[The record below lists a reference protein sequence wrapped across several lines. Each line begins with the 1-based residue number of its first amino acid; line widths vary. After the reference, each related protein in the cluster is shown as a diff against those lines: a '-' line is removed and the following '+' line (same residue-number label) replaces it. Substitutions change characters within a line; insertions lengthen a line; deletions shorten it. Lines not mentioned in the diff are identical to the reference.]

1 MAKGLSRRR
10 LFATTALGGLG
21 AILGIA
27 AARPAR
33 ALTMQ
38 PMDAE
43 AKALYLTACSA
54 RDGSYHRELVAE
66 AKQRLAG
73 RASEA
78 EIEAA
83 IAAMTCPVCG
93 CPITTN

>member
-10 LFATTALGGLG
+10 LLTTTTLGGVG
-21 AILGIA
+21 AVLGIA

-33 ALTMQ
+33 ALSIQ

-43 AKALYLTACSA
+43 GKALYLTTCSS
-54 RDGSYHRELVAE
+54 RDGTYHRELVAE
-66 AKQRLAG
+66 AKKRLEG

-93 CPITTN
+93 CPITTY